1 MNLLAHFFLSEV
13 AVPASLPNSNGVLIG
28 NFIADFVRGRHL
40 EQYSPS
46 VIQGIYLH
54 RKIDDFTDHHA
65 LPKQSAERL
74 KSQFGRYAP
83 VVVDVLYD
91 HLLAVEWQRFS
102 EQPLES
108 FAARVYAVLQQERHQ
123 LPERIQTFIQTFLP
137 HMVQHN
143 WLVNYGTQYGI
154 ERSLESLSRRAQ
166 YGGGFERAVE
176 SLNTHYTEYSRE
188 FIAFFPEL
196 IHVSQQFFHR
206 PLD

>member
-65 LPKQSAERL
+65 LPKKSAERL

-123 LPERIQTFIQTFLP
+123 LPERIQTFLP

-176 SLNTHYTEYSRE
+176 SLNTHYTEYHRE